1 MTKAIILIVVEP
13 SLELEIYEKL
23 LKLKEA
29 FEVTPVLGTVDFIVK
44 VKGSDHNEIATIVIK
59 KIRALKGV
67 TSTKTFIEDEFLKE
81 LEGLYSSS

>member
-1 MTKAIILIVVEP
+1 MTKGIVLVVVEP

-23 LKLKEA
+23 LKLKEVM
-29 FEVTPVLGTVDFIVK
+29 EVTPVLGTVDFIARVEG
-44 VKGSDHNEIATIVIK
+44 VDHNEVAAIVIK

-81 LEGLYSSS
+81 LEGLYK